1 VLSRLTLMGAG
12 GQKGAVL
19 RNAAPP
25 EPMVLPPV
33 ASSNDL
39 DADPEVFHCCEA
51 VVL

>member
-1 VLSRLTLMGAG
+1 MVSQLAPMGAG

-19 RNAAPP
+19 RGAAPAP

-39 DADPEVFHCCEA
+39 GGDPEV
-51 VVL
+51 

>member
-1 VLSRLTLMGAG
+1 MVSQLAPMGAG

-19 RNAAPP
+19 RGAAPP

-39 DADPEVFHCCEA
+39 GGDPEV
-51 VVL
+51 